1 MAKYVIWKMDR
12 FVYLNTEWP
21 LLFTYR
27 QRIDIPKQICL
38 RVRRIRSAI
47 QLHYFPRGILVLV
60 PFNVGI
66 TFGHR
71 WSKKEKA
78 LMKFCACTRPP
89 PGSKSLRIFMTLRQN
104 DTRYSIQFNKK
115 EEGKFLLWLSMLFE
129 RNSNFNPSFLIAFQS
144 NLFVIAFEIG

>member
-1 MAKYVIWKMDR
+1 MAKYVIWKMVL
-12 FVYLNTEWP
+12 FVNLNIV
-21 LLFTYR
+21 FTYR

-89 PGSKSLRIFMTLRQN
+89 LLAKISANIYDFTTERHEIFH
-104 DTRYSIQFNKK
+104 IQFNKK
-115 EEGKFLLWLSMLFE
+115 EEEGKFLLWLSMLFE